1 MLALMALG
9 RSFRDAPRRV
19 ILEQIVETVGET
31 CNVGVLDGSEVVYLD
46 RVECDW
52 PLRTQ
57 LRAGSRVPLHCTGMG
72 KLFLATLPA
81 RARRRIIESLTFTRY
96 TDTTIPDPTSFE
108 AAPKII
114 RRAERSEEP
123 GSGKEVV

>member
-31 CNVGVLDGSEVVYLD
+31 CNVGVLDGSQVVYLD

-57 LRAGSRVPLHCTGMG
+57 LHAGSRVPLHCTGMG
-72 KLFLATLPA
+72 KLFLATLPE
-81 RARRRIIESLTFTRY
+81 RARRRIIETLPLRRSTENTI
-96 TDTTIPDPTSFE
+96 TDPERLETGEIG
-108 AAPKII
+108 
-114 RRAERSEEP
+114 RASWRERVGP
-123 GSGKEVV
+123 YG